1 MALSSVSSP
10 QSSKLSTTFVTNDVP
25 GIQESASGM
34 GNPRQPCVGDV
45 ALTDSGIGG
54 YDILTI
60 QPMFLYYDKVREDL
74 ETMPSHAT
82 ARKKPAASH
91 GGKPAMAFAQKV
103 SWLLK
108 NVGDATR
115 MQILL
120 SLTEGKRSL
129 GEICERVGMQE
140 AALYHHL
147 VLLRQAKVVDSRHEG
162 ENTVYQLTELGS
174 RFVASALCLVD
185 QGDVSPTQVI
195 GQSKWKKLVKEAGAV
210 VDDPE
215 YWLNMPNPQFEW
227 RRPIDL
233 IGTEDEERVHIVI
246 AAARQGLFA

>member
-1 MALSSVSSP
+1 MP
-10 QSSKLSTTFVTNDVP
+10 
-25 GIQESASGM
+25 
-34 GNPRQPCVGDV
+34 DV
-45 ALTDSGIGG
+45 ALTDSENGG
-54 YDILTI
+54 YDELTI
-60 QPMFLYYDKVREDL
+60 QSMFLHCENAREDL
-74 ETMPSHAT
+74 KTMPSHTT

-91 GGKPAMAFAQKV
+91 GGKPAMAFAQQV

-120 SLTEGKRSL
+120 SLTEGKKRL
-129 GEICERVGMQE
+129 REISERVGMQE
-140 AALYHHL
+140 QALYHHL

-162 ENTVYQLTELGS
+162 ENTIYTLTELGS

-185 QGDVSPTQVI
+185 QEDVSPKQVI
-195 GQSKWKKLVKEAGAV
+195 GQSRWKKLVKEASTV

-246 AAARQGLFA
+246 EAARQGLFA

>member
-1 MALSSVSSP
+1 
-10 QSSKLSTTFVTNDVP
+10 
-25 GIQESASGM
+25 
-34 GNPRQPCVGDV
+34 
-45 ALTDSGIGG
+45 
-54 YDILTI
+54 
-60 QPMFLYYDKVREDL
+60 
-74 ETMPSHAT
+74 
-82 ARKKPAASH
+82 
-91 GGKPAMAFAQKV
+91 MAFAQQV

-108 NVGDATR
+108 NVGDSTR

-120 SLTEGKRSL
+120 CLTEGKKSL

-140 AALYHHL
+140 PALYHHL
-147 VLLRQAKVVDSRHEG
+147 VLLRQAKVVDTRHEG
-162 ENTVYQLTELGS
+162 EITVYRLTELGS

-185 QGDVSPTQVI
+185 HEDASAKQAI
-195 GQSKWKKLVKEAGAV
+195 GQSTWKKLVREAGTV

-246 AAARQGLFA
+246 EAARQGLFA

>member
-1 MALSSVSSP
+1 MGSH
-10 QSSKLSTTFVTNDVP
+10 TT
-25 GIQESASGM
+25 A
-34 GNPRQPCVGDV
+34 
-45 ALTDSGIGG
+45 
-54 YDILTI
+54 
-60 QPMFLYYDKVREDL
+60 K
-74 ETMPSHAT
+74 
-82 ARKKPAASH
+82 KKPALTH
-91 GGKPAMAFAQKV
+91 GGKPAMAFAQQV

-108 NVGDATR
+108 TVGDATR

-120 SLTEGKRSL
+120 SLIEGKKSL

-140 AALYHHL
+140 ASLYHHL

-162 ENTVYQLTELGS
+162 GSTVYQLTEPGS

-185 QGDVSPTQVI
+185 EDDISPRQVI
-195 GQSKWKKLVKEAGAV
+195 SQSRWKKLVKEAGTV

-227 RRPIDL
+227 RRPVDL

-246 AAARQGLFA
+246 EAARQGFFA

>member
-1 MALSSVSSP
+1 
-10 QSSKLSTTFVTNDVP
+10 
-25 GIQESASGM
+25 
-34 GNPRQPCVGDV
+34 
-45 ALTDSGIGG
+45 
-54 YDILTI
+54 
-60 QPMFLYYDKVREDL
+60 MFLHYENVREGL

-82 ARKKPAASH
+82 ARKKPAPSH
-91 GGKPAMAFAQKV
+91 VGKSATAFAQQV

-120 SLTEGKRSL
+120 SLTEGKKNL

-140 AALYHHL
+140 PALYHHL
-147 VLLRQAKVVDSRHEG
+147 VLLRQAKVVATSHEG
-162 ENTVYQLTELGS
+162 EFTVYKLTELGS

-185 QGDVSPTQVI
+185 QEGISAKQVI
-195 GQSKWKKLVKEAGAV
+195 GQSRWRKLVKEVGTA

-227 RRPIDL
+227 RRPVDL

>member
-1 MALSSVSSP
+1 
-10 QSSKLSTTFVTNDVP
+10 
-25 GIQESASGM
+25 
-34 GNPRQPCVGDV
+34 
-45 ALTDSGIGG
+45 
-54 YDILTI
+54 
-60 QPMFLYYDKVREDL
+60 MFLHYENVREGP
-74 ETMPSHAT
+74 ETMPSHAI
-82 ARKKPAASH
+82 ARKKPATSD

-108 NVGDATR
+108 NVSDATR

-129 GEICERVGMQE
+129 AAICERVGMPE

-162 ENTVYQLTELGS
+162 ENTIYKLTELGS

-185 QGDVSPTQVI
+185 QEDVSPAQVI
-195 GQSKWKKLVKEAGAV
+195 GQSRWKKLVKEAGTV

-227 RRPIDL
+227 RRPVDL
-233 IGTEDEERVHIVI
+233 IGTEEEERVHIVI
-246 AAARQGLFA
+246 SAARQGLFA

>member
-1 MALSSVSSP
+1 MTS
-10 QSSKLSTTFVTNDVP
+10 
-25 GIQESASGM
+25 
-34 GNPRQPCVGDV
+34 R
-45 ALTDSGIGG
+45 
-54 YDILTI
+54 
-60 QPMFLYYDKVREDL
+60 
-74 ETMPSHAT
+74 AT
-82 ARKKPAASH
+82 ARKKPEASH
-91 GGKPAMAFAQKV
+91 GGKSAMAFAQQV

-129 GEICERVGMQE
+129 IEICECVGMQE
-140 AALYHHL
+140 SALYHHL

-162 ENTVYQLTELGS
+162 ENTVYQLTEPGS

-195 GQSKWKKLVKEAGAV
+195 GQARWKKLVKEAGTV

-227 RRPIDL
+227 RRPVDL
-233 IGTEDEERVHIVI
+233 IGTEDEERVHIII